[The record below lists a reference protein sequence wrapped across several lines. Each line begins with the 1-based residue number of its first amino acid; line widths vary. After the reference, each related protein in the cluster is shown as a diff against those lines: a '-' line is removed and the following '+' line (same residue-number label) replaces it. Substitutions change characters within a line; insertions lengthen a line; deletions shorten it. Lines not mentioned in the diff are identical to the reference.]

1 MSVQTNKCD
10 FIVTH
15 LSVDVQTN
23 DGDVYVTD
31 LSVDVQTSPPASSR
45 VKTLVTD
52 LRSGQNW
59 TVKGKWQKWIF

>member
-52 LRSGQNW
+52 LRSGQ
-59 TVKGKWQKWIF
+59 TF